1 MENFIFCAMVLS
13 GKHCNRCQ
21 TLHKTVTIT
30 IEILY
35 LHKTSTIDIPEELHM
50 ACVTMKNY
58 LVRLGGD
65 YMIPFCRDE
74 ILSRFAGIPA
84 V

>member
-1 MENFIFCAMVLS
+1 MLVQKVQHFFIIPTNLDSLKQLFS
-13 GKHCNRCQ
+13 
-21 TLHKTVTIT
+21 
-30 IEILY
+30 IL
-35 LHKTSTIDIPEELHM
+35 TSLD
-50 ACVTMKNY
+50 V
-58 LVRLGGD
+58 LGGD

>member
-1 MENFIFCAMVLS
+1 MCIFI
-13 GKHCNRCQ
+13 KKE
-21 TLHKTVTIT
+21 TLPLVFSCHVCEIFKDTFF
-30 IEILY
+30 IEHLRWLLLPILKP
-35 LHKTSTIDIPEELHM
+35 LNSQKQLLCKGISE
-50 ACVTMKNY
+50 
-58 LVRLGGD
+58 LGGD